1 MYSVAII
8 EDEDKSFDA
17 LQRGLD
23 RYESETG
30 ASFRVFRFKDAE
42 LFLTNY
48 KANYNI
54 IFMDIK
60 LPGMDGLEAA
70 RRLRKLD
77 ENVALIFTT
86 TMAQFAINGYEVNAI
101 DYFVKPYTYYDLKM
115 RLDRVIKKLKDDD
128 VFIKISVPGG
138 KKSVP
143 SSDILYI
150 ESSGHQITY
159 HTLTET
165 ITARGE
171 SVKELEKTLEGA
183 GFARCNN
190 SYLVNLKHCKE
201 INGDDLTVGGG
212 TSLKFHAGKS
222 KNFWRSFRISCI
234 AEVEYGVFRRNSFI
248 RKRLLF
254 RRNRFCPRRFDSL

>member
-1 MYSVAII
+1 MYTVAII
-8 EDEDKSFDA
+8 EDEDKSFEA
-17 LQRGLD
+17 LQKGLL

-70 RRLRKLD
+70 HRLRKFD

-86 TMAQFAINGYEVNAI
+86 TMAQFAIKGYEVNAI

-115 RLDRVIKKLKDDD
+115 RLDRVIKKFKDSE
-128 VFIKISVPGG
+128 VLIKIPVSGG
-138 KKSVP
+138 NKSVP
-143 SSDILYI
+143 AYDLLYV
-150 ESSGHQITY
+150 ESNGHQLTY

-165 ITARGE
+165 ITTYGKPI
-171 SVKELEKTLEGA
+171 KELAKMLKND
-183 GFARCNN
+183 GFVSCNQC
-190 SYLVNLKHCKE
+190 YVVNLRHCKE
-201 INGDDLTVGGG
+201 ICGDEVTVGGDV
-212 TSLKFHAGKS
+212 LKISRGK
-222 KNFWRSFRISCI
+222 KQEFL
-234 AEVEYGVFRRNSFI
+234 A
-248 RKRLLF
+248 RLSEFLK
-254 RRNRFCPRRFDSL
+254 

>member
-1 MYSVAII
+1 MYSVAVI
-8 EDEDKSFDA
+8 EDEEKSFEA
-17 LQRGLD
+17 LQRGLT

-86 TMAQFAINGYEVNAI
+86 TMAQFAIKGYEVNAI

-115 RLDRVIKKLKDDD
+115 RLDRVIKKFRDDD
-128 VFIKISVPGG
+128 ICVKIPVAGG

-143 SSDILYI
+143 ASDLLYI
-150 ESSGHQITY
+150 ESSGHQLTY
-159 HTLTET
+159 HTVNEV
-165 ITARGE
+165 ITTRGE
-171 SVKELEKTLEGA
+171 PVKELEKSLESA

-190 SYLVNLKHCKE
+190 CYLVNLKHCKE
-201 INGDDLTVGGG
+201 INGDDVTVGGDA
-212 TSLKFHAGKS
+212 LKISRGKKQEFLARFS
-222 KNFWRSFRISCI
+222 KFLHSGD
-234 AEVEYGVFRRNSFI
+234 V
-248 RKRLLF
+248 
-254 RRNRFCPRRFDSL
+254 